1 MNRGK
6 GWRHLSLLGV
16 IPAILLGTKVLLAE
30 PVTLTKLGAIL
41 PPVLVNAE
49 NVSLDV
55 KVNVENEEPTSTF
68 VTAHTASGSVLQR
81 NNLGYWIPWSGKLH
95 DLINNFSNKTGNELF
110 IKVLKEENM
119 STELFPIRI
128 TVGYETS
135 SGLKFG
141 VLELVKGQN

>member
-1 MNRGK
+1 MNRAK
-6 GWRHLSLLGV
+6 GWRHLRLLGV
-16 IPAILLGTKVLLAE
+16 IPAILLSTIVLLAE
-30 PVTLTKLGAIL
+30 PVKLTRLGAIL
-41 PPVLVNAE
+41 PSVVINAE

-55 KVNVENEEPTSTF
+55 KVNVDNEEPTSTF

-81 NNLGYWIPWSGKLH
+81 NNLGYWIPWSGKL
-95 DLINNFSNKTGNELF
+95 DELINNFSSQTGNELF

-128 TVGYETS
+128 TVGYETP

>member
-1 MNRGK
+1 MNKAK

-16 IPAILLGTKVLLAE
+16 IPAILLSTKVLLAE
-30 PVTLTKLGAIL
+30 PVKLTKLGAIL
-41 PPVLVNAE
+41 PPVVINAK

-81 NNLGYWIPWSGKLH
+81 NNLGYWIPWSGKL
-95 DLINNFSNKTGNELF
+95 DELINNFSSQTGNELF

-119 STELFPIRI
+119 STEMFPIRI

>member
-16 IPAILLGTKVLLAE
+16 IPAILLSTKVLLAE
-30 PVTLTKLGAIL
+30 PVKLTKLGAIL
-41 PPVLVNAE
+41 PSVVINAE

-81 NNLGYWIPWSGKLH
+81 NILGYWIPWSGKL
-95 DLINNFSNKTGNELF
+95 DELINNFSSQTGNELF

-119 STELFPIRI
+119 STEMFPIRI